1 MEHLYI
7 EATAHTPEVY
17 FNIDDDKLCM
27 LGRSFPEDAASFY
40 IPVVTW
46 LENNI
51 QEFAKRFVL
60 EIQLEYF
67 NTASA
72 KYLLKM
78 IHIMEKYKSKH
89 NIPVIVRWLYF
100 ENDTD
105 MKDSGT
111 VYQQFVTIPFEFI
124 AVERK

>member
-17 FNIDDDKLCM
+17 FNIDDDKLCL

-51 QEFAKRFVL
+51 QEFTKIFAKNDSYNGK
-60 EIQLEYF
+60 IQIK
-67 NTASA
+67 TQHS
-72 KYLLKM
+72 
-78 IHIMEKYKSKH
+78 
-89 NIPVIVRWLYF
+89 R
-100 ENDTD
+100 
-105 MKDSGT
+105 DSSLALFRKRHRYEGFRNC
-111 VYQQFVTIPFEFI
+111 VSTICDNSI
-124 AVERK
+124 